1 VLDWKYDAAA
11 TEWQVL
17 IQWEGL
23 FPEDSTWESYQEILT
38 TYPDFH
44 LEDKVT
50 LDPPG
55 NVMTQGK
62 SSGPTNENVVMVPPP
77 KDKRNVTLPSHFRD
91 FVMPTLKKGN
101 NK

>member
-1 VLDWKYDAAA
+1 MFFHKLS
-11 TEWQVL
+11 
-17 IQWEGL
+17 I
-23 FPEDSTWESYQEILT
+23 PSSTNSCTSLLLNISVPAPDIAFISLPFSLT
-38 TYPDFH
+38 G
-44 LEDKVT
+44 
-50 LDPPG
+50 G

>member
-1 VLDWKYDAAA
+1 
-11 TEWQVL
+11 
-17 IQWEGL
+17 L

-55 NVMTQGK
+55 NVMTQEESSGP
-62 SSGPTNENVVMVPPP
+62 SGPTNENVVMVPPP
-77 KDKRNVTLPSHFRD
+77 KDKRNMTLPTHSPPKDKRNVTLPTHFKG
-91 FVMPTLKKGN
+91 FVMPAWKKGN